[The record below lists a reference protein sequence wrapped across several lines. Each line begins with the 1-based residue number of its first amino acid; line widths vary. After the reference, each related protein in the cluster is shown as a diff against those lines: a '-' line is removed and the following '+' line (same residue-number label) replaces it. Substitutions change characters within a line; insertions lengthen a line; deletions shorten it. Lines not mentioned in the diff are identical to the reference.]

1 MPLPLVS
8 IITPTYNHQKYI
20 GDCIRSALAQTYQNW
35 EMIIVDDG
43 STDNTPGIIRSFT
56 DSRIRYIPQA
66 HQGGYK
72 LASIYNTALREAQGD
87 LVAIL
92 EGDDFWPPDKLSV
105 QAPYFASPVRDRSP
119 HGDDRKSATSTL
131 ALPDDT
137 TKEKV
142 SDKANCA
149 SNGDNQNI
157 ILTYGDCVITNESGE
172 RLFYRRI
179 PADTTMRD
187 NSPVGSALKGFIRAE
202 NFIYAQTVMIRK
214 SALLQIGG
222 FIQPDYLHLTDF
234 PTWCRLALA
243 GEFKAIPHLLGYW
256 RRNIK
261 SVTMANPVSIS
272 KEFIRYI
279 NEFTGQY
286 QEQIRRLGININ
298 AEEIKKKQSEQLR
311 QSDQDRNYIKAL
323 TLFIYGY
330 NQPARQYFGLYLR
343 QPNKGVFNSII
354 SLLVIVLSYTG
365 LSEMILSVA
374 GIHFSGLLA
383 SLKRGLVKP
392 R

>member
-8 IITPTYNHQKYI
+8 IITPTYNHEKYI

-35 EMIIVDDG
+35 EIIIVDDG
-43 STDNTPGIIRSFT
+43 STDNTPGIIRGFN
-56 DSRIRYIPQA
+56 DSRIKYIRQD
-66 HQGGYK
+66 HQGGSQ
-72 LASIYNTALREAQGD
+72 LSSIYNTALRQAKGD

-92 EGDDFWPPDKLSV
+92 EGDDFWPPDKLAV
-105 QAPYFASPVRDRSP
+105 QTPYF
-119 HGDDRKSATSTL
+119 
-131 ALPDDT
+131 
-137 TKEKV
+137 
-142 SDKANCA
+142 
-149 SNGDNQNI
+149 DNQNI
-157 ILTYGDCVITNESGE
+157 IMAYGDCVITNESGE

-187 NSPVGSALKGFIRAE
+187 NSPVGSSLKGFIRAE

-272 KEFIRYI
+272 KGFIRYI
-279 NEFTGQY
+279 NTFIDTY
-286 QEQIRRLGININ
+286 QNQIRRLNIDINT
-298 AEEIKKKQSEQLR
+298 EEIRKKQSEQLR
-311 QSDQDRNYIKAL
+311 QSDRDKNYIKAL

-354 SLLVIVLSYTG
+354 SLLIIILSYTN
-365 LSEMILSVA
+365 LSSMLLSLA
-374 GIHFSGLLA
+374 GIHLSGLLE
-383 SLKRGLVKP
+383 SLKKCLLK
-392 R
+392 

>member
-1 MPLPLVS
+1 MPLSLVS
-8 IITPTYNHQKYI
+8 IITPTYNHEKYI

-43 STDNTPGIIRSFT
+43 STDNTPAIIRGFN
-56 DSRIRYIPQA
+56 DSRIKYIRQA

-72 LASIYNTALREAQGD
+72 LGLTYNKALREAKGE
-87 LVAIL
+87 LIAIL
-92 EGDDFWPPDKLSV
+92 EGDDFWPPDKLAV
-105 QAPYFASPVRDRSP
+105 QAPYF
-119 HGDDRKSATSTL
+119 
-131 ALPDDT
+131 
-137 TKEKV
+137 
-142 SDKANCA
+142 
-149 SNGDNQNI
+149 DNQNI
-157 ILTYGDCVITNESGE
+157 ILTYGDCIITNESGHE
-172 RLFYRRI
+172 LFYRKI
-179 PADTTMRD
+179 PADTNMRD
-187 NSPVGSALKGFIRAE
+187 NSPVGSALNGFIMAE

-243 GEFKAIPHLLGYW
+243 GEFKAIPHPLGFW

-272 KEFIRYI
+272 EGFIRYI
-279 NEFTGQY
+279 NTFMDTY
-286 QEQIRRLGININ
+286 QNQIQRLGININ
-298 AEEIKKKQSEQLR
+298 TEEMKKKQSEQLR
-311 QSDQDRNYIKAL
+311 QSDQDQNYIKAL

-354 SLLVIVLSYTG
+354 SLLIIVFSYTN
-365 LSEMILSVA
+365 LSTLILSLA
-374 GIHFSGLLA
+374 GIHLSGLLV
-383 SLKRGLVKP
+383 SLKKYLVK
-392 R
+392 